1 MVDTNTTNYDAELY
15 TIKSWDDLN
24 LSTDILRGIY
34 SYGFEEPSPIQ
45 CKAIKPIMLGKD
57 VIAQAQS
64 GTGKTATFIISSLS
78 LINVNNNTTQVLLL
92 SPTRE
97 LATQT
102 YTVLS
107 NLGSMM
113 KGLNIQNI
121 YNNKYNYSDIC
132 YQHII
137 VSCPGKVL
145 DLLKQNKIN
154 GNGVKL
160 IVLDEADELLTDG
173 FKHQIQDMFQ
183 YFNNEIQVGLFSATL
198 PDYLE
203 SITRQFMRDPVR
215 IYIQPNKLTLD
226 GISQY
231 FVAVQNDTNKYETL
245 KDLYSYISLSQCIIY
260 CNSVKRVVHLYEEML
275 NDNFPVCCIHSQMD
289 KSARDISF
297 TNFKNG
303 KYRVLISSDITSR
316 GIDIQQVSIVIN
328 FDVPNCVHNYL
339 HRIGRSGRWG
349 RKGVGLNFI
358 TKYDVDRLRQ
368 IENHYSCQI
377 TELPSNMECL
387 M

>member
-1 MVDTNTTNYDAELY
+1 MDINTTNYDSELY

-24 LSTDILRGIY
+24 LSIDILRGIY

-102 YTVLS
+102 YNVLC

-145 DLLKQNKIN
+145 DLLKQKKIN
-154 GNGVKL
+154 GAHVKL

-215 IYIQPNKLTLD
+215 IYIQPNKLTLE

-231 FVAVQNDTNKYETL
+231 FVAVQHDTHKYETL

-289 KSARDISF
+289 KSMRETSF
-297 TNFKNG
+297 TKFKNG

-358 TKYDVDRLRQ
+358 TKHDVDRLRQ

-387 M
+387 I